1 MKYRWIAVLL
11 VLCLSFGLCGAAFA
25 DEESFEDCV
34 DINKITE
41 AGILMYQNVEAR
53 FDKIG
58 RAHV

>member
-41 AGILMYQNVEAR
+41 AGILMYQ
-53 FDKIG
+53 KT
-58 RAHV
+58 